1 MNDQLRYRV
10 VCDVA
15 EGVVIAL
22 IGGGFTVV
30 VALINKLIKENRH
43 DHGIVA
49 DSLNR
54 IESKVDRHIENHD
67 R

>member
-1 MNDQLRYRV
+1 MAD
-10 VCDVA
+10 
-15 EGVVIAL
+15 GVLIAF
-22 IGGGFTVV
+22 ISGGFTVV
-30 VALINKLIKENRH
+30 VALIHKLLKENRQ

-49 DSLNR
+49 DSLDR

>member
-1 MNDQLRYRV
+1 M
-10 VCDVA
+10 A

-22 IGGGFTVV
+22 ISGGVTVV
-30 VALINKLIKENRH
+30 VALIHKLLKENRH

-49 DSLNR
+49 NSLNR

>member
-1 MNDQLRYRV
+1 M
-10 VCDVA
+10 A
-15 EGVVIAL
+15 EGVVVTFIA
-22 IGGGFTVV
+22 GGFTVV
-30 VALINKLIKENRH
+30 VALINKLLKENRQ
-43 DHGIVA
+43 DHGIVH

>member
-1 MNDQLRYRV
+1 M
-10 VCDVA
+10 A
-15 EGVVIAL
+15 EGVVVTLIA
-22 IGGGFTVV
+22 GGFTVV
-30 VALINKLIKENRH
+30 VALIHKLLKENRH

-54 IESKVDRHIENHD
+54 IEHKVDRHIENHE

>member
-1 MNDQLRYRV
+1 M
-10 VCDVA
+10 A

-22 IGGGFTVV
+22 ISGGFTVV
-30 VALINKLIKENRH
+30 VALIHKLSKENRQ
-43 DHGIVA
+43 DHGVVS

-54 IESKVDRHIENHD
+54 IETKVDRHIENHD

>member
-1 MNDQLRYRV
+1 M
-10 VCDVA
+10 A
-15 EGVVIAL
+15 EGVVVTFIA
-22 IGGGFTVV
+22 GGFTVV
-30 VALINKLIKENRH
+30 VALINKLLKENRH

-54 IESKVDRHIENHD
+54 IERKVDRHIENHE

>member
-1 MNDQLRYRV
+1 MIGQLRCKV
-10 VCDVA
+10 ACDVA
-15 EGVVIAL
+15 DGVLIAF
-22 IGGGFTVV
+22 ISGGFTVV
-30 VALINKLIKENRH
+30 VALIHKLLKENRH

-54 IESKVDRHIENHD
+54 IEHKVDRHIENHE

>member
-1 MNDQLRYRV
+1 M
-10 VCDVA
+10 A
-15 EGVVIAL
+15 EGVVVTLIA
-22 IGGGFTVV
+22 GGFTVV
-30 VALINKLIKENRH
+30 VALINKLLKENRH

>member
-1 MNDQLRYRV
+1 MALHWANNV
-10 VCDVA
+10 VGTEVL
-15 EGVVIAL
+15 VAL

-30 VALINKLIKENRH
+30 VALLHRVQKENRH

-54 IESKVDRHIENHD
+54 IEHKVDRHIENHD

>member
-1 MNDQLRYRV
+1 M
-10 VCDVA
+10 A

-22 IGGGFTVV
+22 VSGGFTVV
-30 VALINKLIKENRH
+30 VALINKLLKENRH
-43 DHGIVA
+43 DHGIVS

-54 IESKVDRHIENHD
+54 IELKVDRHIENHD